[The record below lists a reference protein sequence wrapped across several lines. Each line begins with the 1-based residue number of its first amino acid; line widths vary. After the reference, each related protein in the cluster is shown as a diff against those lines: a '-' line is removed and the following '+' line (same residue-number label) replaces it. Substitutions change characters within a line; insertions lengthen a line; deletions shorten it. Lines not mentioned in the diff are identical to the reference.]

1 MHVRVST
8 PFRRSVSKWATLR
21 RSATRW
27 QERIVPVRDERGGGR
42 MRGEALRRRRG
53 GRQMSMELVLVLC
66 STVFSV
72 ARTANMQDGNH
83 ARLVGGKLGDEGE
96 GEPDEAVVLAR
107 HPQDGYPGRRR
118 VVLDCRTRGAYEQ

>member
-1 MHVRVST
+1 MHVRVPT
-8 PFRRSVSKWATLR
+8 PFRRSVSKCATLR

-53 GRQMSMELVLVLC
+53 GRQMSMELVFAR
-66 STVFSV
+66 STVFSF
-72 ARTANMQDGNH
+72 ARTANMQNGNH
-83 ARLVGGKLGDEGE
+83 ARLVNGKLGDERE